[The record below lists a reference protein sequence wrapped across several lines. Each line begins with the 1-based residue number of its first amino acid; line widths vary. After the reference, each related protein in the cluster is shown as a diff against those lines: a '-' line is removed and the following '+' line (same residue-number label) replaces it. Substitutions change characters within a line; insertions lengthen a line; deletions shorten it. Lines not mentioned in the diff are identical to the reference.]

1 MADTATNTK
10 SYTWLWWVLGIT
22 GIAAV
27 GTTVWYFFF
36 RKDSKYAQDQ
46 AKKREQNDQNGSS
59 SQGNGS
65 QGSNSQ
71 GSSNS
76 TSIENVEQ
84 PPHIIMPTANDTPPK
99 TEKPKDTPKEEKPK
113 VLGDVF
119 NDIYAPNAKRKIA
132 YANKNGKALVQA
144 LLNNF
149 NDAGMIKVDG
159 IWGPK
164 SEDAY
169 QRAKNKLNKKT
180 GIKYPEG
187 TTQQID
193 QLVYD
198 MANWQNIFLKA
209 DMDDIKAYVRK
220 VPASTVFLS

>member
-46 AKKREQNDQNGSS
+46 VKKREQNDQNGSS

-84 PPHIIMPTANDTPPK
+84 PPHIIMPPKTNVSPPK
-99 TEKPKDTPKEEKPK
+99 TNPSPK
-113 VLGDVF
+113 VGNVYDEIFLKYRETAIT
-119 NDIYAPNAKRKIA
+119 NAPKNAA
-132 YANKNGKALVQA
+132 ALVQY
-144 LLNNF
+144 LI
-149 NDAGMIKVDG
+149 NDLIANYKIDLPKLVVDG
-159 IWGPK
+159 VFGNK
-164 SEDAY
+164 SKTAFN
-169 QRAKNKLNKKT
+169 AVMNKLYNKT
-180 GIKYPEG
+180 GVIYSPASFTVGMFVNKYASSKN
-187 TTQQID
+187 
-193 QLVYD
+193 V
-198 MANWQNIFLKA
+198 FLNA
-209 DMDDIKAYVRK
+209 SEEDIKALIDK
-220 VPASTVFLS
+220 VVPEKVFIIK